1 MAWAQTTFFG
11 LDLKFGVWIYG
22 LIMLSMSVYYIL
34 TPTLSV
40 QDWIAFIG
48 ITTPASTFLVLT
60 LIDSQNFGYAW
71 ANWYFSAFAFILATI
86 YAVMQTLLLLKL
98 KESIGDGAIQFRI
111 AETGNPLAPRLIG

>member
-60 LIDSQNFGYAW
+60 LIDS
-71 ANWYFSAFAFILATI
+71 
-86 YAVMQTLLLLKL
+86 
-98 KESIGDGAIQFRI
+98 
-111 AETGNPLAPRLIG
+111 